1 MNMTAFS
8 KREYPSGQARKAAF
22 FALSRRK
29 PLSDKLMTLFML
41 LLMTLIGVMMLVPL
55 WWMISTSLKSMREIM
70 AYPPTIVPEHVHW
83 DNYIHAWQ
91 KGHFGRYTLNTL
103 FLAGIGVLSHVLSNT
118 FVAYGFA
125 KIRFKGKKLLFSVM
139 LGTMMIPSFV
149 TLIPQYILFSKLHWI
164 NTYLPLTVPGF
175 FGSAF
180 QIFLVRQFFLTIPN
194 ELIEAGKVDGASH
207 FRIWGQ
213 LMLPLSL
220 PVIATIA
227 IMTFQGAWND
237 FTGPLI
243 YINSESLFNL
253 QIGLQS
259 FKSTETTQW
268 HYLMAGSVIV
278 LLPVVLLFFLFQ
290 KYFIEGMNISS
301 GTKG

>member
-1 MNMTAFS
+1 M
-8 KREYPSGQARKAAF
+8 KASPA
-22 FALSRRK
+22 K
-29 PLSDKLMTLFML
+29 PLRSKLSTLLLF
-41 LLMTLIGVMMLVPL
+41 LLMTLVGLLMLVPL

-70 AYPPTIVPEHVHW
+70 SYPPTIVPEQVHW
-83 DNYIHAWQ
+83 DNYVHAWQ
-91 KGHFGRYTLNTL
+91 KGHFGRYALNTL
-103 FLAGIGVLSHVLSNT
+103 LLAGIVVFSHVLSNT

-125 KIRFKGKKLLFSVM
+125 KIRFKGKKLLFSIM

-180 QIFLVRQFFLTIPN
+180 QIFLVRQFFMTIPN
-194 ELIEAGKVDGASH
+194 ELIEAGKVDGANH
-207 FRIWGQ
+207 FRIWWQ

-253 QIGLQS
+253 QIGLQA

-301 GTKG
+301 ATKG

>member
-1 MNMTAFS
+1 MSLLTGERRPPMPRTGAPYRTIRS
-8 KREYPSGQARKAAF
+8 KWAA
-22 FALSRRK
+22 ALLYLVLIG
-29 PLSDKLMTLFML
+29 LSL
-41 LLMTLIGVMMLVPL
+41 LLLTPLFWML
-55 WWMISTSLKSMREIM
+55 STSLKSMQEIM
-70 AYPPTIVPEHVHW
+70 SYPPTLLPKVIHFE
-83 DNYIHAWQ
+83 NYKHAWE
-91 KGHFGRYTLNTL
+91 KGNFARYTLNTL
-103 FLAGIGVLSHVLSNT
+103 LLAGIGVLSHVLSNT

-125 KIRFKGKKLLFSVM
+125 KIRFPGKRLLFAVM

-149 TLIPQYILFSKLHWI
+149 TLIPQYILFSKLSWI
-164 NTYLPLTVPGF
+164 NTYYPLTVPGF

-180 QIFLVRQFFLTIPN
+180 QIFLIRQFFMTIPN

-207 FRIWGQ
+207 FRIWWQ

-220 PVIATIA
+220 PVIATVA

-259 FKSTETTQW
+259 FKGTESTQW

-278 LLPVVLLFFLFQ
+278 LLPVVLLFFFFQ
-290 KYFIEGMNISS
+290 RYFIEGMNITA

>member
-1 MNMTAFS
+1 
-8 KREYPSGQARKAAF
+8 
-22 FALSRRK
+22 
-29 PLSDKLMTLFML
+29 
-41 LLMTLIGVMMLVPL
+41 V
-55 WWMISTSLKSMREIM
+55 
-70 AYPPTIVPEHVHW
+70 
-83 DNYIHAWQ
+83 HAWQ
-91 KGHFGRYTLNTL
+91 KGHFGRYALNTL
-103 FLAGIGVLSHVLSNT
+103 FLAGIGVFSHVLSNT

-125 KIRFKGKKLLFSVM
+125 KIRFPGKKLLFSIM

-149 TLIPQYILFSKLHWI
+149 TLIPQYILFSKLMWI

-180 QIFLVRQFFLTIPN
+180 QIFLVRQFFLTVPK

-207 FRIWGQ
+207 FRIWWQ
-213 LMLPLSL
+213 LMLPLSM

-253 QIGLQS
+253 QIGLQA

>member
-1 MNMTAFS
+1 MS
-8 KREYPSGQARKAAF
+8 LLAAGEQ
-22 FALSRRK
+22 SRRK
-29 PLSDKLMTLFML
+29 KLSVTHRRVRSKWAAVLLYTVMIGLGL
-41 LLMTLIGVMMLVPL
+41 LLLTPLFWML
-55 WWMISTSLKSMREIM
+55 STSLKSMQEIM
-70 AYPPTIVPEHVHW
+70 SYPPTLFPKVIHFE
-83 DNYIHAWQ
+83 NYQHAWE
-91 KGHFGRYTLNTL
+91 KGNFARYTLNTL
-103 FLAGIGVLSHVLSNT
+103 LLAGVGVFSHVLSNT

-125 KIRFKGKKLLFSVM
+125 KIRFPGKKLLFSVM

-149 TLIPQYILFSKLHWI
+149 TLIPQYILFSKLSWI
-164 NTYLPLTVPGF
+164 NTYYPLTVPGF

-180 QIFLVRQFFLTIPN
+180 QIFLIRQFFLTIPN

-207 FRIWGQ
+207 YRIWWQ
-213 LMLPLSL
+213 LMLPLSM

-259 FKSTETTQW
+259 FKGTESTQW

-278 LLPVVLLFFLFQ
+278 LLPVVLLFFFFQ
-290 KYFIEGMNISS
+290 KYFIEGMNITA